1 MTSENLVTVA
11 EGTLEQAEVV
21 LQGQKSKNYPVVNKD
36 HKLKYFN
43 QFRDITKLTQNPSRT
58 KMYLVVYVA
67 TAIGVIG
74 DAVKEQIVNAGV
86 DAINH

>member
-21 LQGQKSKNYPVVNKD
+21 LRSQIEKLPVVNKD

-67 TAIGVIG
+67 TAIGVT
-74 DAVKEQIVNAGV
+74 VMQSKSR
-86 DAINH
+86 